1 MDQIRDAPAG
11 ADGFKYY
18 TPKLLSVY
26 DAFVLGFTNSLIWR
40 CRSEHIVALYDRNIS
55 NRHLDVGPGTGYFL
69 DRCRFPSRT
78 PRLTLFD
85 ANRNCLDHAGERLKR
100 YAPET
105 RLGNLLAPLP
115 FAPGSFRSVGIS
127 MVLHC
132 LPGTMSQKGDI
143 LSRLA
148 EATEPGGTVFGC
160 TVLRLGVK
168 HNLISARVMRKYN
181 AMGSFSNLNDGAA
194 GLAAELRR
202 SLDDV
207 ELKIKGCVALFRGR
221 APERK
226 Q

>member
-1 MDQIRDAPAG
+1 MDQIRDAPVG

-40 CRSEHIVALYDRNIS
+40 CRSEHIVSLYDRHIS

-69 DRCRFPSRT
+69 DRCRFPSGT
-78 PRLTLFD
+78 PRLTLLD
-85 ANRNCLDHAGERLKR
+85 ANRNCLDHAGARLKR
-100 YAPET
+100 YAPEI
-105 RLGNLLAPLP
+105 RLGNLFDPLP
-115 FAPGSFRSVGIS
+115 FEPGTFRSVGIS

-132 LPGTMSQKGDI
+132 IPGTMDQKGDI
-143 LSRLA
+143 LFRLA

-160 TVLRLGVK
+160 TVLHGGVK
-168 HNLISARVMRKYN
+168 QNLVSARLMRKYN
-181 AMGSFSNLNDGAA
+181 DMGSFSNLNDDAA
-194 GLAAELRR
+194 GLAAALRR

-221 APERK
+221 APQRK
-226 Q
+226 H